1 MYRLVSHSK
10 PIGPCQSARR
20 KGEAWA
26 KIEEEKKKKGTTTK
40 AWRLDARG
48 KIDIGIA
55 S

>member
-1 MYRLVSHSK
+1 MVNRSVRDR
-10 PIGPCQSARR
+10 ARAE

>member
-1 MYRLVSHSK
+1 VSERAQK
-10 PIGPCQSARR
+10 RR
-20 KGEAWA
+20 SMGENRRG
-26 KIEEEKKKKGTTTK
+26 KEKKGTTTK